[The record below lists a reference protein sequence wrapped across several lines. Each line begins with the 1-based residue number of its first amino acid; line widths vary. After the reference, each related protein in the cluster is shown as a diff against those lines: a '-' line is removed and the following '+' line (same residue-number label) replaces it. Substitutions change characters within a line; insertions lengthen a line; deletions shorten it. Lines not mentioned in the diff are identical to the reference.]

1 MIDYRLNGKTAIV
14 TGGVS
19 GIGLAVAETLAASGA
34 RISVWDLK
42 QDAVDATVATLRN
55 QGAEAIGVALDV
67 TDEAAVEAA
76 VQRTVKEL

>member
-55 QGAEAIGVALDV
+55 QGPRPSVSRWMSPTRRRWKRRCSA
-67 TDEAAVEAA
+67 
-76 VQRTVKEL
+76 R

>member
-76 VQRTVKEL
+76 VQRTVQ

>member
-76 VQRTVKEL
+76 VQRMLQ